1 MVERREKV
9 EDPDEDWPRAYVSNA
24 TSSSVRVLALGEDP
38 TIPLPGREWAS
49 PKFVY
54 HYTDLES
61 LRKIAETR
69 GLLINSFPKLN
80 DPRESKKWGVGF
92 YGSGKPSVKPEAI
105 SEAVERFK
113 ANVRVFSCSM
123 GSSDELT
130 NSDRSGHGY
139 ARPAMWAHYG
149 GSHSGACLV
158 LDRQKLHRCIE
169 RAFANSIAS
178 GGKLSAGDV
187 HYASVSIEDA
197 SFQGIDLDKIA
208 SLTMDLA
215 VEEHLLQHWDGIFF
229 VKHGDWSPEVEYR
242 WVAYDPARLAPDIID
257 ITGAL
262 HSVILGA
269 EFPMDEVN
277 TIYGLAQLTGTDSL
291 RVQHCSWDRMMAN
304 IEPVEVSEGRLK
316 FVQLPR
322 IIATVYNSK
331 APDQEPDSPPVIQ

>member
-1 MVERREKV
+1 MVERREKA
-9 EDPDEDWPRAYVSNA
+9 EDHQEAWPRAYVSNV
-24 TSSSVRVLALGEDP
+24 TSSSFRVLALGEDP
-38 TIPLPGREWAS
+38 TIPLPERKLAS
-49 PKFVY
+49 PQFVY
-54 HYTDLES
+54 HYTNWES

-80 DPRESKKWGVGF
+80 DPRESKEWGVGF
-92 YGSGKPSVKPEAI
+92 YGSGKPFVKPEVV

-123 GSSDELT
+123 GSPDELT

-149 GSHSGACLV
+149 GKHSGACLI

-178 GGKLSAGDV
+178 GGRLSAGDV
-187 HYASVSIEDA
+187 HYASDSIEDA

-215 VEEHLLQHWDGIFF
+215 VQEHLLQHWDGIFF
-229 VKHGDWSPEVEYR
+229 VKHSDWSPEVEYR
-242 WVAYDPARLAPDIID
+242 WVVYDPARLAPDIID

-269 EFPMDEVN
+269 EFPKDEVN

-291 RVQHCSWDRMMAN
+291 KVQHCSCDRMITN

-322 IIATVYNSK
+322 IIATVYDSK
-331 APDQEPDSPPVIQ
+331 APDQEPESP